1 MKSITFLLDEGGY
14 ENTVRGRKTS
24 GSDGKG
30 QSLWKLSGP
39 TAPITATIIHS
50 RIRLL
55 VVLSCY
61 ICNNTVFLPVPAD
74 LITHKSIHCV
84 HNKTSNKDLR
94 GCFVL
99 SFTLPFCFV
108 NKAVVCPLSSRTYIP
123 LKSWGRFFFALWCCC
138 LSVKLI
144 YSLASARCG
153 GHKRRLCSSAKGT
166 AAVDMHLSTHQG
178 YIQHSRYHVL
188 MPVKIIKA
196 QPPWSSQ

>member
-74 LITHKSIHCV
+74 LITHKSTHCV
-84 HNKTSNKDLR
+84 HNKTK
-94 GCFVL
+94 
-99 SFTLPFCFV
+99 T
-108 NKAVVCPLSSRTYIP
+108 RT
-123 LKSWGRFFFALWCCC
+123 WEDALCC
-138 LSVKLI
+138 LSHCPFVLLTRLSCVPSPAGPTYLLNHEGVFSSLFDAVVFQLSWFTLLPQRAVEATRGGSVALPKVLLPLTCI
-144 YSLASARCG
+144 CLHIRATYS
-153 GHKRRLCSSAKGT
+153 T
-166 AAVDMHLSTHQG
+166 VDTMF
-178 YIQHSRYHVL
+178 
-188 MPVKIIKA
+188 
-196 QPPWSSQ
+196 